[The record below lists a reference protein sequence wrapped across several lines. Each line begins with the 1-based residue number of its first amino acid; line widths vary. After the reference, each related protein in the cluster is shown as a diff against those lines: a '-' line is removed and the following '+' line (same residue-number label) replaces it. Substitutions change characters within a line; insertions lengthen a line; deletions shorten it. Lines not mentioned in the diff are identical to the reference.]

1 MLPVIIGGC
10 GVLTAGIILLS
21 LMQPTVKRNKLT
33 FAKVD
38 TGTIETS
45 VTGSGSV
52 VPSFEEI
59 LNSPISSRV
68 MEVYCKAGDTV
79 NVGTPL
85 LRLDLQ
91 STETDL
97 GKLTDQ
103 IQMKRHELDR
113 ERINSDTHLKDLA
126 MQIRVKE
133 MSVDRLAVEMRN
145 EQYLDSLG
153 SGTGDRVR
161 QARLAYSTGCLELDQ
176 LRQKLDNERLVSE
189 ASIKVKT
196 LDISIAE
203 KNLNEQKRTLDDARI
218 LAPRK
223 ATLTYLNDQI
233 GQKISEGE
241 RVAILS
247 DLSHFKIDGEL
258 PDGYADRIAVGT
270 KALVKVGLDK
280 LPGIVS
286 NLTPISQNG
295 VVSFSVRLDDEA
307 DPRLR
312 SGLKVDVY
320 VMSDIKEDVIRIPNV
335 SFYTGPGT
343 YQVFVT
349 DGNNRLERRDVKLG
363 DGNYDYIEVIKGLSP
378 GEQIVVNE
386 MTRYSNMNSIKLK

>member
-189 ASIKVKT
+189 ASIKVKA

-223 ATLTYLNDQI
+223 ATLTYINDQI

-349 DGNNRLERRDVKLG
+349 DGDNRLERRDVKLG

>member
-133 MSVDRLAVEMRN
+133 MSVDRLAVELRN

-189 ASIKVKT
+189 ASIKVKA

>member
-133 MSVDRLAVEMRN
+133 MSVDRLAVELRN

>member
-349 DGNNRLERRDVKLG
+349 DGDNRLERRDVKLG

>member
-1 MLPVIIGGC
+1 
-10 GVLTAGIILLS
+10 
-21 LMQPTVKRNKLT
+21 
-33 FAKVD
+33 
-38 TGTIETS
+38 
-45 VTGSGSV
+45 
-52 VPSFEEI
+52 
-59 LNSPISSRV
+59 

-133 MSVDRLAVEMRN
+133 MSVDRLAVELRN